1 MPVGVLNVFMVK
13 DVAVGTPGGRVAVR
27 RGVFVALGVILA
39 DGVLVMAGVGEAN
52 NPVWVCAAS
61 TVCQIWVYASDG
73 SAVGVALPQ
82 AARFRQT
89 TIITGQM
96 NWV

>member
-1 MPVGVLNVFMVK
+1 MSPWVHQAEG
-13 DVAVGTPGGRVAVR
+13 VAVR

-89 TIITGQM
+89 TIITGQ
-96 NWV
+96 NELGITGCCSSRR